1 MISVTERG
9 IISSTY
15 KEFIY
20 IEKKLAKENGQM
32 TQGDYAYC
40 LKRNILRFCL

>member
-1 MISVTERG
+1 MISMTERG

-20 IEKKLAKENGQM
+20 IEKKLPKENGQM
-32 TQGDYAYC
+32 TQVDYAYC
-40 LKRNILRFCL
+40 LKRNILRCCL